1 MVGELGV
8 WMKSGRCGC
17 LKVMARI
24 GSVMRLV
31 RDGCKKRRCKT
42 TIVAGL

>member
-17 LKVMARI
+17 LQVMARI

-31 RDGCKKRRCKT
+31 RDGCKKRRWKT